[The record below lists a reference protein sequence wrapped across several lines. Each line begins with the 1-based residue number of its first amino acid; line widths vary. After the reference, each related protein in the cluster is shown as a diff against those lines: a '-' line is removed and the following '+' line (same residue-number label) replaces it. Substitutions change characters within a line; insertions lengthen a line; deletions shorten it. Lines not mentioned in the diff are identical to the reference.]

1 MGVPGEIAGLHEAW
15 VKYGRLPW
23 RTLFE
28 PSIRLAKEG
37 FLVAPYLAKD
47 IAQFRDTIMTD
58 PGLKQVF
65 APKGELLRVGET
77 CYNIE
82 LGHSLEEIAQNGP
95 QAFYNGSVGKKLV
108 KDVKEAGGILTMEDL
123 QNYKVEVTEAM
134 STDVMGYTIFGM
146 QPPSSG
152 TVGLSLVNSFPFS
165 LMVSSS
171 ISYYGC
177 VK

>member
-23 RTLFE
+23 KTLFE

-37 FLVAPYLAKD
+37 FVVAPYLAKN
-47 IAQFRDTIMTD
+47 IAQLGSTIMTD
-58 PGLKQVF
+58 PGLKEVF
-65 APKGELLRVGET
+65 APKGKLLRAGDT

-95 QAFYNGSVGKKLV
+95 QAFYNGSIGEKLV
-108 KDVKEAGGILTMEDL
+108 KDVKNAGGILTMEDL

-134 STDVMGYTIFGM
+134 STDVMGYTILGM
-146 QPPSSG
+146 EPPSSG
-152 TVGLSLVNSFPFS
+152 TVGLSLVSLFP
-165 LMVSSS
+165 LH
-171 ISYYGC
+171 
-177 VK
+177 